1 MTYHIE
7 PARADS
13 DFASIRKVY
22 YETWLSA
29 YRDLIPE
36 AALKQ
41 LTPAIW
47 RPERHWRNMLLAV
60 TSGSE
65 IIGACTYGPARNAA
79 YAGWG
84 ELYSLYVRPA
94 YQHDGVGHQLIT
106 TALQQLRAD
115 FCKSIYWSWLTMT
128 LRNSFIVNMGSVIL
142 VVNMSIRRLLG
153 RYMNAFL
160 LRDLKDE
167 QSVQVCRY
175 SAYLVDCSSFK

>member
-13 DFASIRKVY
+13 DFTSIRKVY

-60 TSGSE
+60 TAAGE
-65 IIGACTYGPARNAA
+65 IIGVCTYGPARNAA

-106 TALQQLRAD
+106 RALKQLRAD
-115 FCKSIYWSWLTMT
+115 FLQIYLLVLANNDTAQQFYRQHGFRDTGRQYVDQAPFGT
-128 LRNSFIVNMGSVIL
+128 LHEQIFIM
-142 VVNMSIRRLLG
+142 
-153 RYMNAFL
+153 
-160 LRDLKDE
+160 
-167 QSVQVCRY
+167 
-175 SAYLVDCSSFK
+175 SFKR